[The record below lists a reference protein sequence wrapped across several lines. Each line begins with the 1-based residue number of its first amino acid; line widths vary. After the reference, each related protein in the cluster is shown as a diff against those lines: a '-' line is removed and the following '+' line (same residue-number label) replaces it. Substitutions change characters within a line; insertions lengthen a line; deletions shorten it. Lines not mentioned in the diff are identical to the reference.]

1 MTITDDYSFGTT
13 AEMFDAMTDEEA
25 KEYLESIETD
35 SYLSSAEFHD
45 SKYL

>member
-1 MTITDDYSFGTT
+1 MINNDEFLNSMSDD
-13 AEMFDAMTDEEA
+13 DA
-25 KEYLESIETD
+25 KEYLESIEAD